1 MSRCLHDPHGRWYG
15 YMSGDSSC
23 DCASGR
29 IEQLI
34 RHAVFA
40 SGASGIVIG
49 ISGGIDS
56 AVAAALCCRA
66 LPADRVLGLFL
77 PTRVTREMDRDD
89 AADLCTRLGMPF
101 REISMEPVLSA
112 CRDILGCDV
121 SPRVNGNLIAR
132 TRMTFLYFYANQ
144 ENRLVCGT
152 SNRTEYLL
160 GYCTKYG
167 DSAADLQPLLHLYK
181 TEIRVLAREIR
192 VPEQIIQKIP
202 SAGLWEGQEDE
213 KEIGLAYDRIDA
225 ALIRLAGAGWK
236 ASDPD
241 ETLVMARV
249 EAASH
254 KRLPPPNL
262 LALRERE
269 EESGADSFK
278 Q

>member
-1 MSRCLHDPHGRWYG
+1 
-15 YMSGDSSC
+15 MSGDSSC
-23 DCASGR
+23 GCISGR

-56 AVAAALCCRA
+56 AVAATLCCHA

-77 PTRVTREMDRDD
+77 PSAVTRDEDRSD

-101 REISMEPVLSA
+101 TVISIEPVVAVYLE
-112 CRDILGCDV
+112 RLGCDI
-121 SPRVNGNLIAR
+121 SRRENGNLIAR
-132 TRMTFLYFYANQ
+132 TRMAFLYYYANH

-160 GYCTKYG
+160 GYSTKHG
-167 DSAADLQPLLHLYK
+167 DAAADLQPLLHLYK
-181 TEIRVLAREIR
+181 TEIRALASEIG
-192 VPEQIIQKIP
+192 VPEAIIQKTP
-202 SAGLWEGQEDE
+202 SAGLWEGQADE
-213 KEIGLAYDRIDA
+213 EEIGLTYDRIDA
-225 ALIRLAGAGWK
+225 ALIRLAQSEWK
-236 ASDPD
+236 ATDPD
-241 ETLVMARV
+241 DRLVLARV

-269 EESGADSFK
+269 EESGTDS
-278 Q
+278 